1 MRYGPKEITVGGRTL
16 TLRSPEP
23 EDAAAMLA
31 YLRTACGETEFLLTY
46 PDEVTYTEEGEAA
59 LLRRWLDAEAEV
71 MIAVFD
77 GARAV
82 GTVSLTPVGGKSK
95 VRHRASLGITV
106 LRELWGHGL
115 GRRLMR
121 EAEAAARDMGFEQ
134 IELGVFSENA
144 RAIRLYESEGYAAY
158 GRVPD
163 AFRLRDGSRQDEL
176 LMAKPLATRE

>member
-1 MRYGPKEITVGGRTL
+1 MRYGPKEITIHGRAL

-31 YLRTACGETEFLLTY
+31 YLRTACGETDFLLTY

-59 LLRRWLDAEAEV
+59 LLRNWCDAETEV

-77 GARAV
+77 GERVV
-82 GTVSLTPVGGKSK
+82 GTVSLTAVGGKSK

-106 LRELWGHGL
+106 LRELWGFGL
-115 GRRLMR
+115 GRLLLR
-121 EAEAAARDMGFEQ
+121 EAEAAARDMGFAQ

-144 RAIRLYESEGYAAY
+144 RAIHLYESEGYTVY

-163 AFRLRDGSRQDEL
+163 AFRLRGGSHQDEL
-176 LMAKPLATRE
+176 LMAKPLAMRE